1 MSVFFRYAFKFVV
14 VVVVSFQALDDC
26 LKYHLGDDII
36 TSINELTSQVKIKGI
51 HKDEVV
57 TILKQLGY

>member
-1 MSVFFRYAFKFVV
+1 MSVFFRYAFKF

>member
-1 MSVFFRYAFKFVV
+1 MFF